1 MNRIL
6 VPGRGA
12 VGQRILAGQSESH
25 HLLDVQRVARGRM
38 VRVSDGAGWQAD
50 AELVGVEDGC
60 AVLEVRA
67 IAVSG
72 VVPERVIVLGMPKA
86 TSLEEA
92 LVLGTEAGATA
103 FVLVRASRSPPG
115 DLRADRLERVLR
127 AALTQCGR
135 SEVPVI
141 RRAAVGAL
149 GVLPDRRYV
158 ATPGAT
164 GAGAGATGATAP
176 PSSTWA
182 GSDGAALAVGP
193 EGGWTEEEQ
202 TALGA
207 TGFVPLGLGPFI
219 LRTPTAVAVGLGW
232 LWGAAG

>member
-6 VPGRGA
+6 VPARGP
-12 VGQRILAGQSESH
+12 VGERIIAGKAESH

-38 VRVSDGAGWQAD
+38 VRVSDGAGWQGD

-72 VVPERVIVLGMPKA
+72 DVPERVIVLGMPKA

-92 LVLGTEAGATA
+92 LVLGTEAGATT

-115 DLRADRLERVLR
+115 DVRADRIERVLR
-127 AALTQCGR
+127 ATLTQCGR
-135 SEVPVI
+135 SGVPVI

-149 GVLPDRRYV
+149 GALPERRYV

-164 GAGAGATGATAP
+164 GAATDQ
-176 PSSTWA
+176 A

-202 TALGA
+202 GLLVAA
-207 TGFVPLGLGPFI
+207 GFLPLGLGPFI
-219 LRTPTAVAVGLGW
+219 LRTPTAVAVGLGR
-232 LWGAAG
+232 LWGTVG